1 MSYFDFSDP
10 NNISVINNDF
20 SGNQMFKLDLSYFN
34 WLPLTNELE
43 ANDIPSLIPGDINL
57 SSAE

>member
-1 MSYFDFSDP
+1 
-10 NNISVINNDF
+10 
-20 SGNQMFKLDLSYFN
+20 MFKLDLSYFN